1 MKRISIIAIAVALAG
16 IFASCQKET
25 VAVYNPEKA
34 VAPVLGTITGC
45 ELSLS
50 GSNISAEYTPADFG
64 VAVPSGHELMVR
76 INGNG
81 TAVKSS
87 FSQDGTAYTVS
98 FTQKDLN
105 TALLNLEAEAD
116 KAVSVDFV
124 LQAFLK
130 NDKGAAIG
138 EPIYSEPVS
147 AVFTPYSA
155 DLLDVDVYPHVWII
169 GSGASIGSWG
179 FDTIEQ
185 YLYDYN
191 GTSVY
196 TGLVDYQWD
205 AAKGWKMTGTNA
217 WDDSCNYGLD
227 GGQPAPDA
235 EASSVQL
242 ITSGG
247 SSDIKAYSKRFYMW
261 EFNKSSLVLKK
272 TYAFDNI
279 GIVGSFNGWNAGDA
293 ACKMQYN
300 ATTHKFFIDYEFSAG
315 DELKFTCDDSWD
327 LNFGVGCAQGGGNI
341 VVSGGKVRVYLDL
354 NKNEYE
360 FNAGKYGTTE
370 EGTVYEPGGKPD
382 PNAYPSNCYLIG
394 NFCGWNW
401 DNSFE
406 LVKVHGSTA
415 KFWTLAYIKANE
427 GFKFNTAKA
436 WDGGDFT
443 SLGSGNGYSVD
454 GGNCIV
460 SEDGIYLMAVDYE
473 NNVLNVEK
481 ARIFGIG
488 DCFGSWETGKYEFTY
503 DREYAEI
510 DVNYDGNVRM
520 YAASSY
526 YNVDWWQMEFNVYD
540 YQIVYRGDG
549 GDQEAVYAY
558 AYDTVS
564 LDFSMNMG
572 DIY

>member
-16 IFASCQKET
+16 VFASCQKET

-34 VAPVLGTITGC
+34 VAPVLGTVTGC

-50 GSNISAEYTPADFG
+50 GSNLSVDYTPADFG
-64 VAVPSGHELMVR
+64 VAIPSGHELMVR

-87 FSQDGTAYTVS
+87 FSQDGASYTVS
-98 FTQKDLN
+98 FAQKDLN
-105 TALLNLEAEAD
+105 TALLNLEAEAE

-124 LQAFLK
+124 LKAFLK
-130 NDKGAAIG
+130 NDKGAAIC
-138 EPIYSEPVS
+138 EPVYSEAVS

-155 DLLDVDVYPHVWII
+155 DLLDADVYPHVWVI
-169 GSGASIGSWG
+169 GSGASIGAWG

-185 YLYDYN
+185 FLYDYE
-191 GTSVY
+191 GSSVY
-196 TGLVDYQWD
+196 TGIIDYQWD

-217 WDDSCNYGLD
+217 WDESCNYGLD
-227 GGQPAPDA
+227 KDAPAPDT

-242 ITSGG
+242 ISSGG
-247 SSDIKAYSKRFYMW
+247 SANISCYSKRFYKW

-272 TYAFDNI
+272 VYGFDNI

-327 LNFGVGCAQGGGNI
+327 LNFGAGCAQGGDNI
-341 VVSGGKVRVYLDL
+341 VVSAGKVRVYLDL

-360 FNAGKYGTTE
+360 FNASRYGTAE
-370 EGTVYEPGGKPD
+370 EGTVYNPEDPG
-382 PNAYPSNCYLIG
+382 AYPSECYMIG

-401 DNSFE
+401 DNCFE
-406 LVKVHGSTA
+406 MVKVNGSQA
-415 KFWTLAYIKANE
+415 KFWTMAYIKANE
-427 GFKFNTAKA
+427 GFKFNTSKA

-443 SLGSGNGYSVD
+443 SLGTGNGFSVAD
-454 GGNCIV
+454 GNCIV
-460 SEDGIYLMAVDYE
+460 PEDGIYLMAVDYE

-481 ARIFGIG
+481 ARIYGIG
-488 DCFGSWETGKYEFTY
+488 DCFGSWDTGKYEFY
-503 DREYAEI
+503 YYGEYAEI
-510 DVNYDGNVRM
+510 DITYDGNLRM
-520 YAASSY
+520 YAASDY
-526 YNVDWWQMEFNVYD
+526 YNTDWWRMEFNIYD
-540 YQIVYRGDG
+540 YKIVYRGDG
-549 GDQEAVYAY
+549 GDQDPVPASAW
-558 AYDTVS
+558 DTVS
-564 LDFSMNMG
+564 LDFSVNAG
-572 DIY
+572 SIY